1 MEISASVMGMQKMDI
16 LTLEQLVVQLGLL
29 WNINFLKITVFGKSL
44 KLDLEIFVLN
54 DSFQVF

>member
-1 MEISASVMGMQKMDI
+1 MEISASVMDMQKMDI

-44 KLDLEIFVLN
+44 KLNLEIFVLN
-54 DSFQVF
+54 DYFQVF